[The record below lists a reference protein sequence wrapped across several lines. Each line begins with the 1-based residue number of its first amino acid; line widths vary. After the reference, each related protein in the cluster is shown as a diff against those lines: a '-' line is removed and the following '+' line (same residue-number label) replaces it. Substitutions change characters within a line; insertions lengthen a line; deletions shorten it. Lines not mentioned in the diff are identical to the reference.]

1 MDFLVYFCCMA
12 RIHTK
17 NDLSRKEI
25 ILHAAASLFRKKG
38 YKAASM
44 RDLAGVVGVEASSLY
59 NHIQSKADLLKD
71 ICFMVGTRFFAH
83 LEQTEASTDSA
94 IQKTETLIR
103 FHIRQMFEDFETVI
117 VSDREWRHLQEPAL
131 SEFREQRRTYRKRF
145 AKIIA
150 EGIEGGTLKD
160 MDTATAVLIMLHAI
174 SGIESW
180 HRSNNK
186 ISAAELEENMV
197 NIFINGLKK

>member
-1 MDFLVYFCCMA
+1 MDFLVYFCPMA
-12 RIHTK
+12 RIHTT
-17 NDLSRKEI
+17 NDQSRKEI

-44 RDLAGVVGVEASSLY
+44 RDLAGIVGVEASSLY
-59 NHIQSKADLLKD
+59 NHIDSKADLLKD
-71 ICFMVGTRFFAH
+71 ICFLVGRRFFTH
-83 LEQTEASTDSA
+83 LEETESAPDSPL
-94 IQKTETLIR
+94 QKTETLIR
-103 FHIRQMFEDFETVI
+103 FHIRQMIDDFETVI
-117 VSDREWRHLQEPAL
+117 VSDREWRHLAEPAL

-145 AKIIA
+145 ARIIKK
-150 EGIEGGTLKD
+150 GIESGTLKN

-180 HRSNNK
+180 HRSSNK